1 MKGKIYNLLLVITSL
16 FGYLEWG
23 KENHLFLFQAE
34 AEIFK
39 KFFTSPD
46 SVLHPFILLPF
57 AGQILLLL
65 TLLQKQPNRIMTF
78 IGLGC
83 IGILLAFM
91 LFVGCLSLNI
101 KIILSTLPFLIIAFL
116 TIKFQRSNK
125 GNTTI

>member
-1 MKGKIYNLLLVITSL
+1 MKGKIYNLLLVVSSL

-57 AGQILLLL
+57 AGQILLLA
-65 TLLQKQPNRIMTF
+65 TLLQKQPNRIMTL

-91 LFVGCLSLNI
+91 FFVGCLSLNV
-101 KIILSTLPFLIIAFL
+101 KIILSTLPFLIVAFL

-125 GNTTI
+125 GNTSI